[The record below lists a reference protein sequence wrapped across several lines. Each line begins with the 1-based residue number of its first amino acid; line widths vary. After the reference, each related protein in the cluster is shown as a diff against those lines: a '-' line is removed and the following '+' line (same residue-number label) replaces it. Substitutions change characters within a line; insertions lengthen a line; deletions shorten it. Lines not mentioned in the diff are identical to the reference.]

1 AADLRAEK
9 VDLVVREA
17 GGELLPVVVQRR
29 PSEDDATAG
38 EVAQFP
44 RHWIGLALPQD
55 RVEEEARL
63 AQTDAQRID
72 AETGMLAQPAA
83 DRLRLVLRQ
92 PAERAQSV
100 EEALRTAERQC
111 RIGLGQFAE
120 PDFRPLPDR
129 VPVGIAPRRL
139 RQMLDRGTR
148 QV

>member
-1 AADLRAEK
+1 AVRGMRVAPAALARADRVEEALQGAAVRRVHRREEADRVRIESIGPVLFLHAADLRAEK

-72 AETGMLAQPAA
+72 A
-83 DRLRLVLRQ
+83 
-92 PAERAQSV
+92 
-100 EEALRTAERQC
+100 
-111 RIGLGQFAE
+111 
-120 PDFRPLPDR
+120 
-129 VPVGIAPRRL
+129 
-139 RQMLDRGTR
+139 
-148 QV
+148 